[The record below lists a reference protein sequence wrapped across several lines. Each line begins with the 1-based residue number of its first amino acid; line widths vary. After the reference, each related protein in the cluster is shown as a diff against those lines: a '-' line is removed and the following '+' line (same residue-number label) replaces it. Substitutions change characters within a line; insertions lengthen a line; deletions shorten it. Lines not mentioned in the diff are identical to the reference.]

1 MKNYLLSFLFSG
13 VIIFFLSIVSPLTL
27 FGLIVEEL
35 HPSFGGL
42 CAVSVVYAGN
52 TGDRR
57 SPYGHSKGSTY
68 GEKKT
73 VRTVEEA
80 EDILLNYFTGKEVTI
95 GKIREKKLYFEVDIL
110 DKNNKKVDSVI
121 IDKRTGRIRS
131 IY

>member
-13 VIIFFLSIVSPLTL
+13 VIIFLLPIVSPLTL

-35 HPSFGGL
+35 HPSFGSL

-80 EDILLNYFTGKEVTI
+80 EDILQNYFTGKEVTI
-95 GKIREKKLYFEVDIL
+95 GRIREKKLYFEADIL